1 MRSIFQ
7 RVREDLW
14 GALRSERGSIAG
26 SGTKGY
32 AVESVH
38 QLQENSAV
46 SGVFL
51 LRFRR
56 RIRTREGTSEKKNAK
71 HCSASARGSLGSIA
85 IRAGQHS
92 RVRDKRL
99 CGRIRPPAPRKLR
112 GKRSFF
118 IKIQETDSN
127 PGGHERKEKC
137 EVASTPCR
145 PARRKYERL
154 LIYLF

>member
-56 RIRTREGTSEKKNAK
+56 RLRSREGTSVEKNAK
-71 HCSASARGSLGSIA
+71 HFSASARGSPGSIA
-85 IRAGQHS
+85 IRAKQHS
-92 RVRDKRL
+92 NMEGHEAMR
-99 CGRIRPPAPRKLR
+99 
-112 GKRSFF
+112 
-118 IKIQETDSN
+118 SN
-127 PGGHERKEKC
+127 P
-137 EVASTPCR
+137 STSSKKTPR
-145 PARRKYERL
+145 
-154 LIYLF
+154 